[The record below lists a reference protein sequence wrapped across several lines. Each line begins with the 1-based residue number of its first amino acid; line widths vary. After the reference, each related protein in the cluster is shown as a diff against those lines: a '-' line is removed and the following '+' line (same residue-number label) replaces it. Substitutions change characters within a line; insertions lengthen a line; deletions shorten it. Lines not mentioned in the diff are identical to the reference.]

1 MSWGRIQFWT
11 VQSSQLPLDI
21 IKGSRLYRWLTR
33 LALGNSAC
41 DKKKKNP
48 EPNMIMS
55 LLILSGTSSLSSVVR
70 LIAQKPHF
78 YVGGPDGLS
87 FPLN

>member
-11 VQSSQLPLDI
+11 VQSSQLPLNV
-21 IKGSRLYRWLTR
+21 IKGSGLYRWLIR

-41 DKKKKNP
+41 DKKNP

-55 LLILSGTSSLSSVVR
+55 LLIVSGTSSLNSVVR
-70 LIAQKPHF
+70 LIAQKPRF
-78 YVGGPDGLS
+78 YVGGPDGFS
-87 FPLN
+87 FPRN